1 MELGSHSELDN
12 PLLRVS
18 TAGCPDSVT
27 LFQVPTAGLSG
38 LCLCRFVLGSNSLVV
53 RTLSLCSRFRQQLVV
68 WTLSLS
74 LCQLLKEQVA
84 EYTLKSLGTGEVPTT
99 LAYISALVVVHGL
112 FGLRGSERFGRAI
125 HRYPP
130 FPCPQ

>member
-1 MELGSHSELDN
+1 MALI
-12 PLLRVS
+12 VS
-18 TAGCPDSVT
+18 WTILCFG
-27 LFQVPTAGLSG
+27 FQQ
-38 LCLCRFVLGSNSLVV
+38 LVV
-53 RTLSLCSRFRQQLVV
+53 RTLSLCSRFQQLVVRTLSLSLCSRFQQLVVRTLSLCSRFQQLVV